1 MRARTARPSP
11 SHVQRSRKA
20 TLVESTREYF
30 NTDRAPAAAIRL
42 WLSLTGAG
50 TSSTTGWCSRDSCR
64 RASSSSA
71 SRTRRSG
78 KAATIRA
85 GTATPVPFCAVGTDL
100 RLAHRVSS
108 PLLAPTVNAVATVV
122 TARMCCHWRECT
134 CSQQGRVERSAA
146 GVHFLGNGWM
156 QLGQPGA
163 RDVLQPL
170 LRNSHPVPAAPFT
183 HRFVLIAAAL
193 HACTPQPAWSRH
205 WLLSLRSQPAVRE
218 LAGPVTA
225 LACVLA
231 CDFEGLESAAGGFV
245 LDWRGHHVRG
255 LLHAAQ

>member
-1 MRARTARPSP
+1 MHSAALGHAARARTLGQVILDLVRVAGGDPRRVRARTARPSP

-20 TLVESTREYF
+20 TLVESTREYS
-30 NTDRAPAAAIRL
+30 NTDRAPAAAIRP

-50 TSSTTGWCSRDSCR
+50 TSSTTGWCSRGSCR

-122 TARMCCHWRECT
+122 TARMCCHWRECA

-146 GVHFLGNGWM
+146 GVHFLAMDGCSWGNLAHAM
-156 QLGQPGA
+156 CSNLFFAILTRCLPRRSLTASCSSLRRCTHAHRNRPGA
-163 RDVLQPL
+163 AIGYSPSAV
-170 LRNSHPVPAAPFT
+170 
-183 HRFVLIAAAL
+183 
-193 HACTPQPAWSRH
+193 SR
-205 WLLSLRSQPAVRE
+205 P
-218 LAGPVTA
+218 
-225 LACVLA
+225 CV
-231 CDFEGLESAAGGFV
+231 S
-245 LDWRGHHVRG
+245 
-255 LLHAAQ
+255 